1 MDATRVRRWGG
12 RSSTA
17 VSSTA
22 RFETAAL
29 GSPAS
34 DESTVGGDPSP
45 PCSTA
50 LPVLILASLGSLFVV
65 VVTADPAS
73 GARAT
78 ESVTKEVPRFANW
91 SQDEAWRVEQPP

>member
-1 MDATRVRRWGG
+1 M
-12 RSSTA
+12 
-17 VSSTA
+17 
-22 RFETAAL
+22 
-29 GSPAS
+29 
-34 DESTVGGDPSP
+34 VGGDPSP

-78 ESVTKEVPRFANW
+78 ESVAEAVPRFANL
-91 SQDEAWRVEQPP
+91 SEGQACRVEQPP